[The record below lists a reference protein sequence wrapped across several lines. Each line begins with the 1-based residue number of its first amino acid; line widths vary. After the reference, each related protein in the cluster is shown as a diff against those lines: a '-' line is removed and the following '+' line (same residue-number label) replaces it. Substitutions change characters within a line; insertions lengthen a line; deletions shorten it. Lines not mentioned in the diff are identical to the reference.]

1 MHLTKTCG
9 KMENMLA
16 KEANFLKLSL
26 MTILKLKLQMT
37 IYKKGKNYGKNY
49 IFYNV
54 LFIWC
59 YIGGFASINQ
69 IKNKIKKL
77 QSY

>member
-1 MHLTKTCG
+1 
-9 KMENMLA
+9 
-16 KEANFLKLSL
+16 
-26 MTILKLKLQMT
+26 MT